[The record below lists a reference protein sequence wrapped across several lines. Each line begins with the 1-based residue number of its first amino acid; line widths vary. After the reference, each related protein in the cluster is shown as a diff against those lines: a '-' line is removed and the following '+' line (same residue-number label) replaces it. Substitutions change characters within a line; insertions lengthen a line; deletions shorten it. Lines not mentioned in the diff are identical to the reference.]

1 MSKAFLSSSSSHST
15 ITETSCDFYP
25 DNSNQARERNLVFF
39 SRKNKRSCYQK
50 NNKIESSIKLHPR
63 PFLMSYFDEADSENR
78 EEKKI

>member
-39 SRKNKRSCYQK
+39 SLGRMKEAVTKKKNK
-50 NNKIESSIKLHPR
+50 IVSSIKLHR
-63 PFLMSYFDEADSENR
+63 RLATKLEIAINR
-78 EEKKI
+78 NLTYLF